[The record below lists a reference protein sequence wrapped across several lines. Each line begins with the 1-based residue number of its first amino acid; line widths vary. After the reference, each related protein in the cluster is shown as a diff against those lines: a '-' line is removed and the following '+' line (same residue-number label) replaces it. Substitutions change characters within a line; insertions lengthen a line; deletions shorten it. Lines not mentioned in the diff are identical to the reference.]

1 MGINNIKYYI
11 MKVNL
16 LKINNS
22 NWVVIPIRNTVQEI
36 LDIYSKSN
44 IDEFNNLLGENIIKD
59 IDGKPDILKATE
71 IIRKYNSN
79 IEEIDFEL
87 YESF

>member
-1 MGINNIKYYI
+1 

-22 NWVVIPIRNTVQEI
+22 NWVLIPLRNTVQEI
-36 LDIYSKSN
+36 LDIYTNVSK
-44 IDEFNNLLGENIIKD
+44 DEFNNLLGENIIKD
-59 IDGKPDILKATE
+59 IDGEPDILKATE

>member
-1 MGINNIKYYI
+1 

-16 LKINNS
+16 LKINNCY
-22 NWVVIPIRNTVQEI
+22 WVVIPLRNNVQEI
-36 LDIYSKSN
+36 LDIYTNVS
-44 IDEFNNLLGENIIKD
+44 IDEFNNLLNENIIKD
-59 IDGKPDILKATE
+59 IDGEPDILKATE
-71 IIRKYNSN
+71 IIKKNNNN

>member
-1 MGINNIKYYI
+1 

-22 NWVVIPIRNTVQEI
+22 NWVVIPKRNTVQEI
-36 LDIYSKSN
+36 LDIYSKIN
-44 IDEFNNLLGENIIKD
+44 IDEFNNLLDENIIKD
-59 IDGKPDILKATE
+59 INGEPDILKATK
-71 IIRKYNSN
+71 IIKKYNSN

>member
-1 MGINNIKYYI
+1 

-22 NWVVIPIRNTVQEI
+22 NWVVIPLRNTVQDI
-36 LDIYSKSN
+36 LNIYSKNN
-44 IDEFNNLLGENIIKD
+44 IDEFNNLLGGNIIKD

-79 IEEIDFEL
+79 VEEIDFEL

>member
-1 MGINNIKYYI
+1 

-22 NWVVIPIRNTVQEI
+22 NWVVIPLRNTVQEI
-36 LDIYSKSN
+36 LNIYSKNN
-44 IDEFNNLLGENIIKD
+44 IDEFNNLLDGNIIKD

-79 IEEIDFEL
+79 VEEIDFEL

>member
-1 MGINNIKYYI
+1 

-22 NWVVIPIRNTVQEI
+22 NWVLIPLRNTVQEI
-36 LDIYSKSN
+36 LDIYINVS

-59 IDGKPDILKATE
+59 IDGEPDILKATE
-71 IIRKYNSN
+71 IIRKYN

>member
-1 MGINNIKYYI
+1 

-22 NWVVIPIRNTVQEI
+22 NWVVIPLRNTVQEI
-36 LDIYSKSN
+36 LDIYSKNN
-44 IDEFNNLLGENIIKD
+44 IDQFNNLLSGNIIKD

-71 IIRKYNSN
+71 IIRRHNSN

>member
-1 MGINNIKYYI
+1 

-22 NWVVIPIRNTVQEI
+22 NWIVIPLRNTVQDI
-36 LDIYSKSN
+36 LNIYSKNN
-44 IDEFNNLLGENIIKD
+44 IDEFNNLLGGNIIKD

-79 IEEIDFEL
+79 VQEIDFEL